1 MILLTVFGIIGY
13 RAFNIGLHSEDLFA
27 RYCAVGIS
35 LWMLTQAFVNIGV
48 NLNILP
54 LTGVTLPFVSYGGSS
69 LLALLVGIGILLNI
83 SKHTKKQVSDPYQ
96 MNGAFRNKRAI

>member
-1 MILLTVFGIIGY
+1 MFGIIGY
-13 RAFNIGLHSEDLFA
+13 RAFQIGLHVEDPFA
-27 RYCAVGIS
+27 RYCAVGIA

-69 LLALLVGIGILLNI
+69 LISLLIGMGILLNI
-83 SKHTKKQVSDPYQ
+83 SKHTKKQNPNTHHMTS
-96 MNGAFRNKRAI
+96 AFGNKRAL